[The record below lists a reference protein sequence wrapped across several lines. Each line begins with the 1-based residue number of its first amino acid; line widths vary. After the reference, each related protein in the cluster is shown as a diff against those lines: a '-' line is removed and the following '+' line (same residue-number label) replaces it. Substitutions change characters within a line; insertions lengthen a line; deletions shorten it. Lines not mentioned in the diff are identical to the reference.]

1 MSDIIKLLPE
11 HVANQIAAGEVVQR
25 PASVVKELL
34 ENAIDAEATSIK
46 LFVKDAGKT
55 LIHVTDNGKGM
66 SPQDARLCFERHA
79 TSKITSSED
88 LFRIHTKGFRGEALS
103 SIASVAQV
111 ELKTRLSGE
120 ELGTHVSI
128 EASKVINQSPT
139 QCAEGTGFFVKNLFY
154 NVPARRYFLKS
165 DTIELRHM
173 MDEFQRVALAH
184 PDVEFH
190 FNHNGNEV
198 YQLPAAAIRQ
208 RVVHILGSKYNDKL
222 VPVEEATNIVT
233 VNGFIGKPETAKKT
247 RGEQFLFINQR
258 FVKNTYL
265 NHAVTTA
272 FQSLIPTGTFPMYLL
287 YLEIAPDQIDINIH
301 PTKTEIKFQDE
312 RSVYAIIHAAIKRA
326 LGKFNIVPS
335 LDFDQETSIHIEPLR
350 RGSELTPPEVRVN
363 TAFNPFE
370 QSSTDNSR
378 SNALRGW
385 FDRKSADVSGW
396 QELMSVAAA
405 IDRKQSQAEVLFS
418 EEQQDGEVTFMQHA
432 RKFVICSAKERILV
446 LHQQRAHQRILF
458 EGFMNPL
465 QNGGGASQQLLFPD
479 ETVLNPMQRLQFDA
493 CRSELESLG
502 FQFEGDQRESISVSA
517 VPAEYHGNYSSDSFL
532 ELLHDS
538 ESAAENQ
545 AERKETLAWSMA
557 KSNCIKAGQLLTQPE
572 METLFQQLMRCSDPY
587 SARNQQPT
595 MFQLDLQQLETYF
608 Q

>member
-34 ENAIDAEATSIK
+34 ENAIDADATCIK

-55 LIHVTDNGKGM
+55 LIQVTDNGKGM

-79 TSKITSSED
+79 TSKITSSDD
-88 LFRIHTKGFRGEALS
+88 LFRIHTKGFRGEALA

-111 ELKTRLSGE
+111 EVKTRPSGE

-128 EASKVINQSPT
+128 EASKVIHESPT

-184 PDVEFH
+184 PGIEFH
-190 FNHNGNEV
+190 FTHNGNEV
-198 YQLPAAAIRQ
+198 YQLPSASIRQ
-208 RVVHILGSKYNDKL
+208 RIVHVLGSKYSEKL
-222 VPVEEATNIVT
+222 VPVEEATNIVA
-233 VNGFIGKPETAKKT
+233 VNGFIGKPDTAKKT

-272 FQSLIPTGTFPMYLL
+272 FQSLIPNGTFPLYLL
-287 YLEIAPDQIDINIH
+287 YLEIEPDQIDINIH

-335 LDFDQETSIHIEPLR
+335 LDFDQETSIRIDPMR
-350 RGSELTPPEVRVN
+350 SGSEITPPEVRVN
-363 TAFNPFE
+363 HSFNPFE
-370 QSSTDNSR
+370 NSAIENDR

-385 FDRKSADVSGW
+385 FDRKSTGVSGW
-396 QELMSVAAA
+396 QELMQVAAE
-405 IDRKQSQAEVLFS
+405 IDRKQSTAEVLFS
-418 EEQQDGEVTFMQHA
+418 QENHDGEVTFLQHS
-432 RKFVICSAKERILV
+432 RKYIICSSKERILV

-458 EGFMNPL
+458 ERYLRVLND
-465 QNGGGASQQLLFPD
+465 GGGTSQQLLFPH
-479 ETVLNPMQRLQFDA
+479 ETELNSIQWIQFNA
-493 CRSELESLG
+493 CRGDLESLG
-502 FQFEGDQRESISVSA
+502 FQFEGARRNAVSVTA
-517 VPAEYHGNYSSDSFL
+517 VPAEYHSSYSAELLLD
-532 ELLHDS
+532 LLHDTESVS
-538 ESAAENQ
+538 EKKE
-545 AERKETLAWSMA
+545 ERKELLAWSMA
-557 KSNCIKAGQLLTQPE
+557 KSNSIKTGQMLTQPE
-572 METLFQQLMRCSDPY
+572 METLFHQLMRCSDPY
-587 SARNQQPT
+587 SAQHLSPT
-595 MFQLDLQQLETYF
+595 MFQLDLQQIETYF

>member
-128 EASKVINQSPT
+128 EASKVINQSAT

-350 RGSELTPPEVRVN
+350 RGSDLVPPEVRVN

-370 QSSTDNSR
+370 QSATDNSR

-396 QELMSVAAA
+396 QELMSVATA

-418 EEQQDGEVTFMQHA
+418 EEQHDGEVTFMQHA
-432 RKFVICSAKERILV
+432 RKFVICSAKERVLV

-458 EGFMNPL
+458 EGFMNAL
-465 QNGGGASQQLLFPD
+465 QHGGGASQQLLFPD
-479 ETVLNPMQRLQFDA
+479 ETVLNPMQCLQFDA
-493 CRSELESLG
+493 CRSELVSLG
-502 FQFEGDQRESISVSA
+502 FQFAGDQRESISVTA

-538 ESAAENQ
+538 ESASENQ

-595 MFQLDLQQLETYF
+595 MFQLDLQQLETFF

>member
-34 ENAIDAEATSIK
+34 ENAIDAEATCVK

-55 LIHVTDNGKGM
+55 LIQVTDNGKGM

-79 TSKITSSED
+79 TSKITSSDD
-88 LFRIHTKGFRGEALS
+88 LFRIHTKGFRGEALA

-111 ELKTRLSGE
+111 EVKTRPGND

-128 EASKVINQSPT
+128 EASKVINQTPT

-184 PDVEFH
+184 PDIEFH
-190 FNHNGNEV
+190 FSHNGNEV
-198 YQLPAAAIRQ
+198 YQVPAASIRQ
-208 RVVHILGSKYNDKL
+208 RIVHILGSKYSDKL
-222 VPVEEATNIVT
+222 VPVEESTNIVT

-265 NHAVTTA
+265 NHAVSTA
-272 FQSLIPTGTFPMYLL
+272 FQSLIPSGTFPLYLL

-335 LDFDQETSIHIEPLR
+335 LDFDQETSIHIEPMR
-350 RGSELTPPEVRVN
+350 SGAELTPPQVHVN
-363 TAFNPFE
+363 TSFNPFE
-370 QSSTDNSR
+370 KSSTNNER
-378 SNALRGW
+378 SHALRGW

-396 QELMSVAAA
+396 QELMTVATE
-405 IDRKQSQAEVLFS
+405 IERKQTNREALFS
-418 EEQQDGEVTFMQHA
+418 EEQHDGELSFMQHA
-432 RKFVICSAKERILV
+432 RKYVICSANGRVLV
-446 LHQQRAHQRILF
+446 LHQQRAHQRVLF
-458 EGFMNPL
+458 ERFIHAINS
-465 QNGGGASQQLLFPD
+465 GGSASQQLLFPD
-479 ETVLNPMQRLQFDA
+479 SMEFNALQWMQFNA
-493 CRSELESLG
+493 CREELESLG
-502 FQFEGDQRESISVSA
+502 FQFENANKQRVSVMA
-517 VPAEYHGNYSSDSFL
+517 IPTDYHGSYSSESLL
-532 ELLHDS
+532 ELLQDTQS
-538 ESAAENQ
+538 VLEYS
-545 AERKETLAWSMA
+545 AERKASIAWSMA
-557 KSNCIKAGQLLTQPE
+557 RSNAIKTGQMLTQPE
-572 METLFQQLMRCSDPY
+572 MENLFQQLMRCSEPY
-587 SARNQQPT
+587 AAQHQSPT
-595 MFQLDLQQLETYF
+595 MFQLDPQQLETYF